1 MNSTLTTP
9 TEEIQLTKQDRC
21 DQCAAQAYVLVK
33 GVSGSLY
40 FCGHHYSKIID
51 NAVGYDKL
59 HKFAYDIIDHRLNI
73 G

>member
-1 MNSTLTTP
+1 
-9 TEEIQLTKQDRC
+9 
-21 DQCAAQAYVLVK
+21 LVK